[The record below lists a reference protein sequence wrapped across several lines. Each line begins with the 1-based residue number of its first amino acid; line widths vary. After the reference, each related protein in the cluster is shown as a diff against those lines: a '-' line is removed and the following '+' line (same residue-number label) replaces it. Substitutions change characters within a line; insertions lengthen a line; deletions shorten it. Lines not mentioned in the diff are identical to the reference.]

1 MSELRFARYRNDV
14 RLTHYLFRFPAKFHS
29 PALRCLIDKYSDT
42 GQLILDPF
50 CGSGSLLIEAL
61 VMGRRAV
68 GIDFDPVAAFI
79 SRAKSRPVSP
89 KRLEA
94 AFLKL
99 QAKIALVRRSSKE
112 YDRLMKSDLSMSAV
126 ARFRKAYAIPNIPNI
141 EHWFR
146 AYVAIDLGRMRL
158 TITRSRL
165 ASDLKRFFL
174 ACFGSIIRNASNA
187 DPVPVSGLEVT
198 SHMKKLDKLG
208 RRIDP
213 FQLFEQKVEREI
225 KGMKEFWDKVK
236 HAKKSSKPGMK
247 VKIRRADATALSQI
261 VRSGS
266 ADVVITSPPY
276 NTAVDYYRRH
286 MLEMY
291 WLGLVKSH
299 DDRLE
304 LAPRYL
310 GREGI
315 RETNRRLRWKTGS
328 KYIQRLLKHAEKV
341 STKRA
346 RALKHYSAS
355 MDRVLDEMAKA
366 RKSKGKAVVVVG
378 NSKWNGRRVR
388 PTRLL
393 EELAGER
400 FNFVER
406 LSYATQ
412 NRYMSF
418 SRHNGANVN
427 REHVL
432 VLEKKN

>member
-1 MSELRFARYRNDV
+1 MLV
-14 RLTHYLFRFPAKFHS
+14 
-29 PALRCLIDKYSDT
+29 
-42 GQLILDPF
+42 
-50 CGSGSLLIEAL
+50 EAL
-61 VMGRRAV
+61 MLGRQAIGV
-68 GIDFDPVAAFI
+68 DFDPVAAFI

-89 KRLEA
+89 KRLET
-94 AFLKL
+94 AFHKL
-99 QAKIALVRRSSKE
+99 QAKIARIRRPTKE
-112 YDRLMKSDLSMSAV
+112 YDRLMKTDLSKSSIG
-126 ARFRKAYAIPNIPNI
+126 RFRKAYAIPNIPTI

-146 AYVAIDLGRMRL
+146 AYVAIDLGRLRL
-158 TITRSRL
+158 TITRSKL
-165 ASDLKRFFL
+165 PSEIKRFLL
-174 ACFGSIIRNASNA
+174 ACFASIIRNASNA

-198 SHMKKLDKLG
+198 AHMKRLDKLG

-213 FQLFEQKVEREI
+213 FQLFEEKVEREI
-225 KGMKEFWDKVK
+225 KGMKELWENVK
-236 HAKKSSKPGMK
+236 HAKGKTGPGVR
-247 VKIRRADATALSQI
+247 VKIRRADATALSR
-261 VRSGS
+261 VVSKGV

-276 NTAVDYYRRH
+276 NAAVDYYRRH

-310 GREGI
+310 GREGV
-315 RETNRRLRWKTGS
+315 RETNHRLRWKAES
-328 KYIQRLLKHAEKV
+328 EYIKRLLKHAEKV
-341 STKRA
+341 SPKRA
-346 RALKHYSAS
+346 RALRHYSAS
-355 MDRVLDEMAKA
+355 MDRVLEEMAKA
-366 RKSKGKAVVVVG
+366 LKSKGKAVVVVG

-400 FNFVER
+400 FKVIER
-406 LSYATQ
+406 LSYTTQ

-432 VLEKKN
+432 VLEKRS

>member
-1 MSELRFARYRNDV
+1 
-14 RLTHYLFRFPAKFHS
+14 
-29 PALRCLIDKYSDT
+29 
-42 GQLILDPF
+42 
-50 CGSGSLLIEAL
+50 
-61 VMGRRAV
+61 
-68 GIDFDPVAAFI
+68 
-79 SRAKSRPVSP
+79 
-89 KRLEA
+89 
-94 AFLKL
+94 
-99 QAKIALVRRSSKE
+99 
-112 YDRLMKSDLSMSAV
+112 
-126 ARFRKAYAIPNIPNI
+126 
-141 EHWFR
+141 
-146 AYVAIDLGRMRL
+146 
-158 TITRSRL
+158 
-165 ASDLKRFFL
+165 
-174 ACFGSIIRNASNA
+174 
-187 DPVPVSGLEVT
+187 
-198 SHMKKLDKLG
+198 MKKLDKVG

-261 VRSGS
+261 VPNGS

-299 DDRLE
+299 DERLQ

-315 RETNRRLRWKTGS
+315 RQKNHRLRWKTES
-328 KYIQRLLKHAEKV
+328 KYIQTLLKHAEKV

-355 MDRVLDEMAKA
+355 MDRVLEEMAKA
-366 RKSKGKAVVVVG
+366 LKSKGKAVVVVG
-378 NSKWNGRRVR
+378 NSKWNGRRVQ

-400 FNFVER
+400 FKFVER
-406 LSYATQ
+406 LSYTTQ

-432 VLEKKN
+432 VLQKKK